1 MNEDVLEEEN
11 KGLNVSGFNDDS
23 MISESDEVGN
33 NNNLNFL
40 ANSNTYQNL
49 EKNINEAYSDKTDS
63 LLQNFEIISPSNK
76 NTGKNISLED
86 IFSNQYNI
94 PTNRPSKY
102 SSSRLSHQFIYESN
116 SKTTSYKIDSKKF
129 GISQNNQIITYLINL
144 YIFSEFANVEEIER
158 DQRIKV
164 VFIKQNKIEKRF
176 SIENIN
182 SILNNLEIPND
193 KINDFE
199 NFIKGMNDILSENE
213 YLNIHKKQIKK
224 LIINIVLIIIMSL
237 LIIFV
242 GTCMGIIIAD
252 MEKYSY
258 NKLLLILGGIIL
270 LSFIFGLIY
279 KIIDAKNS
287 KLLFL
292 YYKLRYLLINYNK
305 FCEYVETWNKNLFE
319 NYKIRAI
326 IPVSLNY
333 IMFNLNPYQNVEI
346 KHLDMNWMKQIFYKS
361 KKNILKSDKDL
372 QMFNSVKNNLL
383 IDSRNNS
390 SSSIN

>member
-11 KGLNVSGFNDDS
+11 KGLNVYGFNYDS

-76 NTGKNISLED
+76 NTGKDISLED

-193 KINDFE
+193 KANDFE

-242 GTCMGIIIAD
+242 GTCMGFIIAD

-258 NKLLLILGGIIL
+258 IIKYN
-270 LSFIFGLIY
+270 SF
-279 KIIDAKNS
+279 
-287 KLLFL
+287 
-292 YYKLRYLLINYNK
+292 
-305 FCEYVETWNKNLFE
+305 
-319 NYKIRAI
+319 
-326 IPVSLNY
+326 
-333 IMFNLNPYQNVEI
+333 
-346 KHLDMNWMKQIFYKS
+346 
-361 KKNILKSDKDL
+361 
-372 QMFNSVKNNLL
+372 
-383 IDSRNNS
+383 
-390 SSSIN
+390 